1 MTALSS
7 EQLLQFLL
15 AIGLMLFAGKL
26 FGELFRKIKQAA
38 VVGEIIA
45 GILLG
50 PTLFGVLSPETFD
63 WIFPSS
69 GPVSYSIDGLT
80 TLSIIFLLLAVG
92 LEVDL
97 SVLIKFGR
105 AAIKTTFLSML
116 IPFILGF
123 LGGYLL
129 TPVFNLS
136 GSNQLLFS
144 LFLGM
149 AFSISALP
157 IIARTLLDLG
167 IFKSNLGMM
176 IIASAMFNDLL
187 GWIGFSILLSVA
199 ESQKAGPPLI
209 IAIPLIL
216 LFSFLMIFVLRRI
229 ISKAVFWIQNNF
241 SWPGGILGFIITFG
255 LAGSIITEKLGV
267 HSILGAF
274 IVGVAIGDSVHLEAR
289 TREIIQQFITHIFA
303 PLFFVNIGLHF
314 NFIQSFDLMIV
325 LIVVGLGFIGKIV
338 GAGIGARWGGFSS
351 AESLAAAFA
360 LNSRGVLE
368 IILAIF
374 ALKLNLI
381 NAEIFEA
388 VIVLVVLSS
397 IISGPAIK
405 IILNKRTHLKK
416 N

>member
-1 MTALSS
+1 MTSFTS

-15 AIGLMLFAGKL
+15 AIGLMLLAGKV
-26 FGELFRKIKQAA
+26 FGELFRKMKQAA

-50 PTLFGVLSPETFD
+50 PTLFGLISPETFE
-63 WIFPSS
+63 WIFPAD
-69 GPVSYSIDGLT
+69 GPVSYSINGLT

-97 SVLIKFGR
+97 GVLIKFGK

-116 IPFILGF
+116 IPFVIGFGAGF
-123 LGGYLL
+123 LIA
-129 TPVFNLS
+129 PIFNLS
-136 GSNQLLFS
+136 DTNKILFP

-167 IFKSNLGMM
+167 IFKTNLGMM
-176 IIASAMFNDLL
+176 IIASAMLNDLL
-187 GWIGFSILLSVA
+187 GWIGFSILLSIA
-199 ESQKAGPPLI
+199 ESEKDGPPIL

-216 LFSFLMIFVLRRI
+216 LFSFTMIFILRRV
-229 ISKAVFWIQNNF
+229 ISRAVFWIQKNLT
-241 SWPGGILGFIITFG
+241 WPGGILGFIITLG
-255 LAGSIITEKLGV
+255 LAGSIITEQLGV

-274 IVGVAIGDSVHLEAR
+274 IIGVAIGDSVHLEAR

-314 NFIQSFDLMIV
+314 NFIASFNPIVV
-325 LIVVGLGFIGKIV
+325 LIVVGLGFLGKLL
-338 GAGIGARWGGFSS
+338 GAGLGASWGGFNKK
-351 AESLAAAFA
+351 ESLAAAFA

-368 IILAIF
+368 IVLAMF

-381 NAEIFEA
+381 NDEIFEA

-397 IISGPAIK
+397 ILSGPAIK
-405 IILNKRTHLKK
+405 AVLYKNKLR
-416 N
+416 